1 MRQTFRYTMLTL
13 SFALITYGLLAWQ
26 QINFSLTALT
36 HFRTTELHPV
46 LALILGLGLLTSTLA
61 ELIGAHHLVRGTK
74 ERYEAK

>member
-26 QINFSLTALT
+26 QVNFSLAALT

-46 LALILGLGLLTSTLA
+46 LALILGLGLLTPTLA
-61 ELIGAHHLVRGTK
+61 EFIGAHRLVRETE
-74 ERYEAK
+74 ERYETK